1 MCYHIAPAAPL
12 PGCLLQSVVWSLGVL
27 AHLLM
32 LGRLPF
38 TPSASSSPSS
48 AAAEAPGSSN
58 QDIPSLLLADMGS
71 RCRRGFKFPLWLS
84 DGAKDFITAAL
95 AFDPVK
101 RLSLGAAL
109 DHPWVL
115 ALSFTPANAVDRWVV
130 GVGGWVGGWVAAIG
144 IKWCWLR
151 RVVCHHSPVR

>member
-1 MCYHIAPAAPL
+1 M
-12 PGCLLQSVVWSLGVL
+12 
-27 AHLLM
+27 
-32 LGRLPF
+32 
-38 TPSASSSPSS
+38 ASH
-48 AAAEAPGSSN
+48 
-58 QDIPSLLLADMGS
+58 LLADMGS

-115 ALSFTPANAVDRWVV
+115 ALSFTPANAVDRWVFIATQS
-130 GVGGWVGGWVAAIG
+130 GRPLPSPAQQIH
-144 IKWCWLR
+144 LR
-151 RVVCHHSPVR
+151 HAKKLTCHPR